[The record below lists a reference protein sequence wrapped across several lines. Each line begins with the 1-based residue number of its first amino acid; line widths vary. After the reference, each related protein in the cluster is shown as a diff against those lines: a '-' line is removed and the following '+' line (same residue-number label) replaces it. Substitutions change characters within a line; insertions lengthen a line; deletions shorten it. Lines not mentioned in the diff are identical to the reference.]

1 MMEFVKFFGHEEV
14 RPLSAMKDF
23 ILLLSPFAPH
33 IAEELWELLGN
44 TQSLA
49 YENWPR
55 WNNEAIQ
62 ELKVVIPIQVN
73 GKLRARLELPVN
85 LNVEDTESYVLQD
98 PKVDALLKGQTIVKK
113 IVIPGKLVNFV
124 VRK

>member
-1 MMEFVKFFGHEEV
+1 
-14 RPLSAMKDF
+14 MKDF

-49 YENWPR
+49 YENWPT
-55 WNNEAIQ
+55 WNNEVIQ
-62 ELKVVIPIQVN
+62 EHKVTVPVQVN
-73 GKLRARLELPVN
+73 GKLRARIELPVN
-85 LNVEDTESYVLQD
+85 LNAEDTEKHVLHD
-98 PKVDALLKGQTIVKK
+98 PKVDALLKGQTIIKK

-124 VRK
+124 VKK